1 MGPTLELAER
11 IARTRFD
18 ALSGEACTV
27 ASQALLDFIGV
38 ALAGADEPLVRLLR
52 EQVDE
57 EGGRPQAGLIGK
69 TARVTVRQAALVNG
83 AAGHAHDYDDVHDAM
98 LGHPTVPV
106 APALLALGEHLGRT
120 GADLLT
126 AFCAGVDTECILGRY
141 AGPSHYGRGWH
152 ATATLGAFGAA
163 AACTRLLELD
173 PERTAAALGIAG
185 TQAAGLK
192 CQFGTMCKPLHAG
205 HAAATG
211 VEAALLAAR
220 GFTSRLDLL
229 ETRQG
234 FMDTQSDEPSLDRF
248 YAALA
253 APEYVPDICFKYHAA
268 CYLTHSAIEAAR
280 ELARANALRPDR
292 IESVEVRVNRGHFD
306 VCNIEAPKTA
316 LEAKF
321 SLRFTVAL
329 ALAGEDTASIRL
341 FTDEL
346 TRRRDLVA
354 LRDRVRVVAHERPRP
369 ETRVRVRTGDGRSF
383 EAEANVAIPLT
394 DLDTQW
400 QRLTE
405 KFHTLTDPV
414 LGSAGADLVEDCCR
428 RLPDLDDPAPLW
440 QALQPASGSKPPRA
454 RRREQA
460 PV

>member
-1 MGPTLELAER
+1 VVGPTLELAER
-11 IARTRFD
+11 IARTRFE

-38 ALAGADEPLVRLLR
+38 AIAGADEPLVRILR

-57 EGGRPQAGLIGK
+57 EGGRLQAGLIGS
-69 TARVTVRQAALVNG
+69 ASRVSVRQAALVNG

-106 APALLALGEHLGRT
+106 APAVLALGQHRSSS
-120 GADLLT
+120 GAELLT
-126 AFCAGVDTECILGRY
+126 AYCAGVDTECILGRY

-152 ATATLGAFGAA
+152 ATATFGAFGAA
-163 AACTRLLELD
+163 AAAARLLELD

-185 TQAAGLK
+185 TRAAGLK

-205 HAAATG
+205 HAAAIG
-211 VEAALLAAR
+211 VESALLAAR

-234 FMDTQSDEPSLDRF
+234 FMVTQSDEPSLDRF

-253 APEYVPDICFKYHAA
+253 GPEFVPDICFKYHAA

-280 ELARANALRPDR
+280 ELASANALRPER
-292 IESVEVRVNRGHFD
+292 IDSVEVRVNRGHFD
-306 VCNIEAPKTA
+306 VCNIEAPKTG

-329 ALAGEDTASIRL
+329 ALSGEDTASIRL

-346 TRRRDLVA
+346 TGRRDLVA
-354 LRDRVRVVAHERPRP
+354 LAGRVRVLAHERPRP
-369 ETRVRVRTGDGRSF
+369 ETRVRVRTRDGRSF
-383 EAEANVAIPLT
+383 ETEANVAIPVT

-405 KFHTLTDPV
+405 KFHTLADPV
-414 LGSAGADLVEDCCR
+414 LGAAGAETVEDCCR
-428 RLPDLDDPAPLW
+428 RLPDLEDPAPLW
-440 QALQPASGSKPPRA
+440 EAVQPASGAAPPHARA
-454 RRREQA
+454 ERQPA
-460 PV
+460 